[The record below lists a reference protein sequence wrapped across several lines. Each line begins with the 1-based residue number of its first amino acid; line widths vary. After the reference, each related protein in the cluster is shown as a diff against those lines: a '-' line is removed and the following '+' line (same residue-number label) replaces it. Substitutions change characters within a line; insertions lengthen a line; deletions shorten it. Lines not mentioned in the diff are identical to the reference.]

1 MHVHSLPIRLLVL
14 LPVLSCVRPTHEDRK
29 RPGDSTAPPD
39 TSADSPADSDS
50 TPDSDSKPDSTTDS
64 DTAADTDSDEE
75 MRILELESV
84 GAKLLGEPTSMAC
97 HRHWITMSAHGGGDS
112 DGDGLPDVLIGFP
125 CYEVSTVMTGA
136 AYLVS
141 GPISGRRSLS
151 EATAKFTAENPW
163 DAAGFSVAFAGDTN
177 GDGQDDLIIGAPLVD
192 DVGEGAAYVV
202 LGPVV
207 GEHSLADAD
216 AKLGGVTTSPG
227 YYYYYYEAMLGY
239 AVSGA
244 GDTDGDGLSDV
255 LVGAPDYRDVSTD
268 GVAFL
273 VRGPISGQL
282 DLSVDAEARIE
293 KGSSFVGCRFSAA
306 GDVNGD
312 GLGDFLVG
320 SMWRASLFLGPV
332 AGTLRVDTADA
343 VYDSNDASD
352 WFGGALSRAGDVD
365 GDGLEDL
372 LFGVPNHRDVEHGD
386 YPGAAY
392 LVLGPEPG
400 RFMIQDVAWRLEGVE
415 SEQAGS
421 VAAAG
426 DVDGDGFGDIMVG
439 APSLHSD
446 DWTRQPGG
454 VYVVFGPVLGNMSL
468 GESDYRLDGDGNDLA
483 GYRLSSAGDMDGDG
497 LGDLLIGSLGDDE
510 GGESTGAA
518 WLVHGASLTRKW

>member
-1 MHVHSLPIRLLVL
+1 
-14 LPVLSCVRPTHEDRK
+14 
-29 RPGDSTAPPD
+29 
-39 TSADSPADSDS
+39 
-50 TPDSDSKPDSTTDS
+50 
-64 DTAADTDSDEE
+64 
-75 MRILELESV
+75 
-84 GAKLLGEPTSMAC
+84 
-97 HRHWITMSAHGGGDS
+97 
-112 DGDGLPDVLIGFP
+112 VLIGFP

-177 GDGQDDLIIGAPLVD
+177 GDGRDDLIIGAPGVD
-192 DVGEGAAYVV
+192 DVGEGAAYFV

-207 GEHSLADAD
+207 GEHSLAEAD
-216 AKLGGVTTSPG
+216 AKLGGVTSLPHDE
-227 YYYYYYEAMLGY
+227 YYSAAMLGY

-312 GLGDFLVG
+312 GFDDFLVG
-320 SMWRASLFLGPV
+320 AGTKSSLFLGPL
-332 AGTLRVDTADA
+332 AGTWRTDMAYA
-343 VYDSNDASD
+343 FYESD
-352 WFGGALSRAGDVD
+352 ESGSGFGYALSRAGDVD
-365 GDGLEDL
+365 GDGLEDV
-372 LFGVPNHRDVEHGD
+372 LFGAPYHRDAEHGD

-400 RFMIQDVAWRLEGVE
+400 RFVIQDVAWRLEGVE
-415 SEQAGS
+415 SETAGR

-439 APSLHSD
+439 APGLHSE
-446 DWTRQPGG
+446 DWTREPGA
-454 VYVVFGPVLGNMSL
+454 VYVVLGPLLGNMSL
-468 GESDYRLDGDGNDLA
+468 GESDYRLDGDSSDRA
-483 GYRLSSAGDMDGDG
+483 GSGLSSAGDLDGDG
-497 LGDLLIGSLGDDE
+497 FGDLLIGSSRDDE
-510 GGESTGAA
+510 GGESTGAV
-518 WLVHGASLTRKW
+518 WLVYGASLTRKW

>member
-1 MHVHSLPIRLLVL
+1 
-14 LPVLSCVRPTHEDRK
+14 
-29 RPGDSTAPPD
+29 
-39 TSADSPADSDS
+39 
-50 TPDSDSKPDSTTDS
+50 
-64 DTAADTDSDEE
+64 
-75 MRILELESV
+75 
-84 GAKLLGEPTSMAC
+84 
-97 HRHWITMSAHGGGDS
+97 
-112 DGDGLPDVLIGFP
+112 
-125 CYEVSTVMTGA
+125 
-136 AYLVS
+136 
-141 GPISGRRSLS
+141 
-151 EATAKFTAENPW
+151 
-163 DAAGFSVAFAGDTN
+163 
-177 GDGQDDLIIGAPLVD
+177 
-192 DVGEGAAYVV
+192 
-202 LGPVV
+202 
-207 GEHSLADAD
+207 
-216 AKLGGVTTSPG
+216 
-227 YYYYYYEAMLGY
+227 MLGY

-255 LVGAPDYRDVSTD
+255 LVGAPGYGNGTMS

-282 DLSVDAEARIE
+282 DLTVDAEARIDNW
-293 KGSSFVGCRFSAA
+293 GTHYVGCSFSST

-312 GLGDFLVG
+312 GFDDFLVG
-320 SMWRASLFLGPV
+320 AGTKSSLFLGPL
-332 AGTLRVDTADA
+332 AGTWRTDMAYA
-343 VYDSNDASD
+343 FYESD
-352 WFGGALSRAGDVD
+352 ESGSGFGYALSRAGDVD
-365 GDGLEDL
+365 GDGLEDV
-372 LFGVPNHRDVEHGD
+372 LFGAPYHRDAEHGD

-400 RFMIQDVAWRLEGVE
+400 RFVIQDVAWRLEGVE
-415 SEQAGS
+415 SETAGR